1 MDWIGVTLKII
12 YHIIKYWSDP
22 DRMEAAVR
30 KDILDSRYARLH
42 KTKEAFDENDAEK
55 LRQAYADLDRE
66 LLNRELQ
73 DRRKD

>member
-1 MDWIGVTLKII
+1 MDWIGLTLKII
-12 YHIIKYWSDP
+12 YHIIRYWSDP

-42 KTKEAFDENDAEK
+42 KTKGSLDENEDKK

-73 DRRKD
+73 NRSKN